1 LCSFRAA
8 FGPPFEVLDLTFWS
22 CSKIL
27 LFFAHGEYGGQ
38 GEVFSFCLTVFCGS
52 WLKFDFFDRIE
63 AERRKTALGS
73 PWGERSE
80 SIDGINNM
88 AG

>member
-1 LCSFRAA
+1 MF
-8 FGPPFEVLDLTFWS
+8 DLTFWS

-38 GEVFSFCLTVFCGS
+38 GEVFSFYLIVFCGS
-52 WLKFDFFDRIE
+52 WLKFDFFERIE

-73 PWGERSE
+73 PEGERSE
-80 SIDGINNM
+80 SIDGNNKM
-88 AG
+88 AGFPRGRMPV